1 MCDDQM
7 FVCLF
12 CPSYFSNIFFNKPR
26 KVANSGWG
34 GKRTQDNHF
43 WTKQKKKH
51 KPFICKKSMMRKF
64 KMDLKLKHVFNTSLQ
79 HKYLFPENVE
89 CNCHSIDS

>member
-1 MCDDQM
+1 
-7 FVCLF
+7 
-12 CPSYFSNIFFNKPR
+12 
-26 KVANSGWG
+26 
-34 GKRTQDNHF
+34 
-43 WTKQKKKH
+43 
-51 KPFICKKSMMRKF
+51 MMRKF